1 VRAQRRR
8 RQRHQVLL
16 RRRTDRLVRHRHTVR
31 SVGLNQ
37 TTPATGPAASASH
50 VIFNED
56 GSQLIASIKGT
67 PTDPGFLAVWDVAAN
82 GSLSQQF
89 RAIAPPKGGALPFGM
104 NLIPGMN
111 AVLATDPASGFDVI
125 SLAANGTAASSANT
139 VAGEGAVCWTSY
151 SKKTG
156 NYYLTDVTTSLVT
169 EVSVDKNLKAKVV
182 KVSFFLFLSS
192 HALTVSQQYQQTK
205 LSGTIDT
212 EVGSAGS
219 QEYAPVIDF

>member
-1 VRAQRRR
+1 MVGQPMSSGGEFPVSLAFNPKGTSLCVLNGGAVNGIKCFSVNAQTG
-8 RQRHQVLL
+8 LSGIAN
-16 RRRTDRLVRHRHTVR
+16 TVR
-31 SVGLNQ
+31 SVGINQ
-37 TTPATGPAASASH
+37 TTPATGPAGSASH

-182 KVSFFLFLSS
+182 KVGLLSS
-192 HALTVSQQYQQTK
+192 C
-205 LSGTIDT
+205 
-212 EVGSAGS
+212 
-219 QEYAPVIDF
+219 PPRR